1 MWWLIPVGIGG
12 LATLIYGAVSDQER
26 KARQRWEEMRWDVEQ
41 SLKEHSENIEAHFYQ
56 AQHSYNFHV
65 LVDEHYSSM
74 QAANAAHKLLV
85 DARSSENGINKML
98 KATINKRT
106 SLRERL
112 KEAKKA
118 KNKTFIFFSKTRQQT
133 HKALIQDIEGE
144 LKDIREMRE
153 SFFEDRDKVKAQK
166 VSFLK
171 EVRRLN
177 ERTRKLKELIRD
189 ECGSRGLDWY
199 NRLEERTRRRR
210 LSEGKS

>member
-12 LATLIYGAVSDQER
+12 LATLIYRAVSDEER
-26 KARQRWEEMRWDVEQ
+26 KARQRWEDTRWDVEQ
-41 SLKEHSENIEAHFYQ
+41 SLKEHSGNIEAYFDRVQ
-56 AQHSYNFHV
+56 RSYNFRV
-65 LVDEHYSSM
+65 LVDDHYSSM
-74 QAANAAHKLLV
+74 QAANAAYRLLD

-98 KATINKRT
+98 KKAKDQRM
-106 SLRERL
+106 SLQERL
-112 KEAKKA
+112 EKA
-118 KNKTFIFFSKTRQQT
+118 RKGKNR
-133 HKALIQDIEGE
+133 ALAHDTIEQ
-144 LKDIREMRE
+144 LKQIHEIRK

-177 ERTRKLKELIRD
+177 KRTRELKELIRD